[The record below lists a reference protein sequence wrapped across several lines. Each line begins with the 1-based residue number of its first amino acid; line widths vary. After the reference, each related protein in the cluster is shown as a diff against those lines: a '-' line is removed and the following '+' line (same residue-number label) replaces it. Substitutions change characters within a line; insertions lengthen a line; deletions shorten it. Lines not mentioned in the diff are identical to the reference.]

1 MRLEDERFSGIFGST
16 IRLAAASQ
24 SYEEE
29 RKKAQETDKEKERQE
44 IAESRRVFY
53 EEKEK
58 KRVAKEKEEKEAKAV
73 ERAKGIAECGGDAD
87 LYDENRATAY
97 YEERYR
103 YYMACANGHKE
114 KIKKIAANRKVREE
128 NKGKVASEVAGDQ
141 AVSNSKSVKGSAKR
155 KKSKELSKELSKG
168 MARAPVL
175 AVEREPIPGVT
186 KGAKSAI
193 SITPFKK
200 TVVVLEGLDSPTIS
214 VSEGEGDE
222 RVANY

>member
-1 MRLEDERFSGIFGST
+1 MRLEDERFSGIFGSP
-16 IRLAAASQ
+16 IRVAAASQ
-24 SYEEE
+24 SSEEE

-87 LYDENRATAY
+87 LYDDNRATAY
-97 YEERYR
+97 HEERYR

-128 NKGKVASEVAGDQ
+128 NKGKGAAEVAGDH
-141 AVSNSKSVKGSAKR
+141 AISNSKSVKGSAKR
-155 KKSKELSKELSKG
+155 KKSKELSKG
-168 MARAPVL
+168 MTRAPVL
-175 AVEREPIPGVT
+175 AVERELTPSAT
-186 KGAKSAI
+186 KGVKSAI

-200 TVVVLEGLDSPTIS
+200 TAIVLEGLDSPMIS
-214 VSEGEGDE
+214 LSEGEGDE
-222 RVANY
+222 RVASY